1 MGTKRVLYAEDELTN
16 RRLIQ
21 IRLQEEGIECDTAAD
36 GSEALKLFSSTVYD
50 MVILDN
56 LYDMVILDNYMP
68 VKNGDEVAKEIRK
81 VNPSI
86 PIIGITSDDG
96 SAGYLRSC
104 GFNEVIVKPLK
115 GYASIVRILNYLR
128 EDL

>member
-16 RRLIQ
+16 RKLIQ
-21 IRLQEEGIECDTAAD
+21 IRLQEEGIECDTVED
-36 GSEALKLFSSTVYD
+36 GDEALKLFTSGGYD
-50 MVILDN
+50 L
-56 LYDMVILDNYMP
+56 VILDNYMP
-68 VKNGDEVAKEIRK
+68 IKNGDEVAKEIRK

-104 GFNEVIVKPLK
+104 GFNEVIIKPLK

-128 EDL
+128 EDV